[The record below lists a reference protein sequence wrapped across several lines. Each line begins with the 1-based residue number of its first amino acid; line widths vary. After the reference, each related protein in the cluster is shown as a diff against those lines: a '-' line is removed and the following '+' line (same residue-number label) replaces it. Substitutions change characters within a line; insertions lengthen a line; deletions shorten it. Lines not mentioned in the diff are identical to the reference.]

1 MNKDKEWLIKRVEN
15 YIPLNDKTVGHV
27 VDNILDI
34 ICQLDEPEVLSQ
46 EWVNKNVV
54 HIRGLGDIF
63 EAEKVENLLV
73 PKQELP
79 VIPQFVADWIEH
91 CKENNLDLYEAF
103 GHSDMSVE
111 VSDFIGDMDA
121 DEFARAWL
129 DGYEIEKEKLYYVIN
144 DTQQL
149 MLANIGYAKPTLI
162 GFEFVKQVGF
172 LKKYQLTEKEIK
184 EYDER
189 YWTFAVEVTE

>member
-1 MNKDKEWLIKRVEN
+1 MNKEQLKEAVGELNFVNTVFEADGVSYIDTAVSVAQVYGLI
-15 YIPLNDKTVGHV
+15 D
-27 VDNILDI
+27 
-34 ICQLDEPEVLSQ
+34 QLDES
-46 EWVNKNVV
+46 
-54 HIRGLGDIF
+54 
-63 EAEKVENLLV
+63 EKV
-73 PKQELP
+73 
-79 VIPQFVADWIEH
+79 VIPKIVADWIEH
-91 CKENNLDLYEAF
+91 CKGNDLDLYEAF

-111 VSDFIGDMDA
+111 ASDLVGDMDA
-121 DEFARAWL
+121 DILARAWL
-129 DGYEIEKEKLYYVIN
+129 DGYEVEKEKLYYVIN